1 VTLGGLLYCA
11 ADKLCRK
18 VLMLLMPLQ
27 AADVLAYEGNK
38 RLRDVDRPTRRAWTA
53 INPNSDRIRVR
64 YYGKHNMN
72 RLVLLLTR
80 FRAKLVADGWDGKI
94 VA

>member
-1 VTLGGLLYCA
+1 
-11 ADKLCRK
+11 
-18 VLMLLMPLQ
+18 MLLMPLQ